1 MKIAGAAKDQE
12 GKHGMRNSLLA
23 AFILCMSLGGAMAA
37 QPLNGWR
44 FIKGHSRMPA
54 HFFKTSTGTTEG
66 MTLARDVTLA
76 GDAGW
81 ATIRNSAFAYGNLQ
95 QVIPLQSWRGKRLSV
110 AVRLKNEGGARAWA
124 MLSVSQQ
131 GGRIA
136 AAPQQNA
143 PGDGQWE
150 TRRFVLDI
158 PDTATDMTLQV
169 GLTDRGAVWVDG
181 LKLEAAGPDVAVSDS
196 HFTDE
201 PLCCTN
207 SSYGMEN
214 FWQ

>member
-1 MKIAGAAKDQE
+1 
-12 GKHGMRNSLLA
+12 MRNSLLA
-23 AFILCMSLGGAMAA
+23 AFILCLSLGGAMAA
-37 QPLNGWR
+37 QPMNGWR

-66 MTLARDVTLA
+66 MTLAQDVTLA

-95 QVIPLQSWRGKRLSV
+95 QVIPLQAWRGKRLSV
-110 AVRLKNEGGARAWA
+110 ALRLKNEGGARAFA
-124 MLSVSQQ
+124 MLSVSQH

-150 TRRFVLDI
+150 TRHFVLDI

-169 GLTDRGAVWVDG
+169 GLTDRGAIWVDG
-181 LKLEAAGPDVAVSDS
+181 LKLEAAGPDVAVSES

-201 PLCCTN
+201 PLCCVN
-207 SSYGMEN
+207 SSYGLEY
-214 FWQ
+214 FWI